1 MDFLSE
7 ITQEADESGAYQEFL
22 LYYKHKGKTLHLFF
36 EGKDDPS
43 FYSGF
48 INEIIINDLSP
59 HNTYICYS
67 HICGDKYKVYEMY
80 VKITNRFTK
89 SRCLFFVDKDFSDYL
104 EQNYPY
110 DEHIYVT
117 DFYSI
122 ENFLVTKNV
131 LIRIWREIYHIHN
144 TEIHNVDKVL
154 HNNGFN
160 SEKVFTLF
168 EQELKKFYLQL
179 ISITAW
185 IIYTRKIGLKTN
197 CKNIELK
204 TLFKISNQ
212 LLIVKNKGEKKI
224 KYLERACGIKT
235 PQGTWLKILSQARE
249 LRKDYLL
256 EPKKYVRGK
265 YDLWF
270 FIKFLDALEK
280 VLLDIFK
287 SSNIPFNV
295 STRIHEGSAIEI
307 LGPRVLCPTS
317 LRNFLLKH
325 RDNLKGQGKRI

>member
-122 ENFLVTKNV
+122 ENFL
-131 LIRIWREIYHIHN
+131 
-144 TEIHNVDKVL
+144 
-154 HNNGFN
+154 
-160 SEKVFTLF
+160 S
-168 EQELKKFYLQL
+168 
-179 ISITAW
+179 
-185 IIYTRKIGLKTN
+185 
-197 CKNIELK
+197 
-204 TLFKISNQ
+204 
-212 LLIVKNKGEKKI
+212 
-224 KYLERACGIKT
+224 KYLGHKKSISSDILFPYSKFEESFFLYSLIKKRKLYLSMLFDQT
-235 PQGTWLKILSQARE
+235 STSMNLAPYSSKIFSYSFRNAFQ
-249 LRKDYLL
+249 
-256 EPKKYVRGK
+256 PG
-265 YDLWF
+265 
-270 FIKFLDALEK
+270 
-280 VLLDIFK
+280 
-287 SSNIPFNV
+287 SN
-295 STRIHEGSAIEI
+295 
-307 LGPRVLCPTS
+307 
-317 LRNFLLKH
+317 
-325 RDNLKGQGKRI
+325 